1 MLERILNSFPPHT
14 HPLTLVSDP
23 DGVLADEQIRAALA
37 ERGFRMIDERDPIA
51 LRYAVQQAR
60 PWSATTPL
68 IVVTEEPV
76 NTLPYDLWQP
86 GHHVTLALHTLFPNL
101 AYPVVQALSP
111 RQRRRLS
118 EVLAGPQAPA
128 APLSYEGTMRYILEA
143 VFGITPGRLPRPAQ
157 LIAWLDDYHAL
168 DDPLPPELL
177 RKLLEELKRVP
188 AFAGWPLA
196 DLLGSGESYRSF
208 VRDAWAGATQ
218 PPIREAGVA
227 YTPTSPIP
235 FGSDPALQE
244 MVPRLLRSGTLRPV
258 DAAASPGLPGWAQPA
273 IAGGDEQA
281 GLRRFVEGLNRLDQQ
296 LKGNALRWKE

>member
-1 MLERILNSFPPHT
+1 MLEPILRLFPAHT

-37 ERGFRMIDERDPIA
+37 ERGFRAVDERDPIA

-60 PWSATTPL
+60 PWSAARPL
-68 IVVTEEPV
+68 VVVTPEPV

-86 GHHVTLALHTLFPNL
+86 GHHVTLALHTFFPNL

-111 RQRRRLS
+111 RQRRRLT
-118 EVLAGPQAPA
+118 EVLAGLQAPVA
-128 APLSYEGTMRYILEA
+128 SLSYEGTIRYILEA
-143 VFGITPGRLPRPAQ
+143 VFDITPGPLLRPAQ
-157 LIAWLDDYHAL
+157 LIAWLDDYHTL

-177 RKLLEELKRVP
+177 RKLLEELTHVP

-208 VRDAWAGATQ
+208 VRDAWASATQ
-218 PPIREAGVA
+218 PTIRDGSVA
-227 YTPTSPIP
+227 YTPTSLIP

-258 DAAASPGLPGWAQPA
+258 YAAVTPGLPGWAQPA
-273 IAGGDEQA
+273 IAGGHEQA
-281 GLRRFVEGLNRLDQQ
+281 GLRRFVEGL
-296 LKGNALRWKE
+296 